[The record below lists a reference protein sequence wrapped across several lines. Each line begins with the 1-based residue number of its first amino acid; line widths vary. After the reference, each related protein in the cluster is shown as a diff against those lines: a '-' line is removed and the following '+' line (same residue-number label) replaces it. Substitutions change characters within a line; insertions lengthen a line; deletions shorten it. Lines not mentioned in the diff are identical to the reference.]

1 MTATMRPL
9 KTSDAP
15 TPFLV
20 PDPKT
25 GDVLITSDSAADHAL
40 RELAYIS
47 AHKAA
52 LNAKCDQDAAKL
64 KEQCEAAQ
72 VVEIAG
78 ETISYKARSQSLTAA
93 LERFIRSKYP
103 TLKQGSGPRSLKLT
117 HGKLCWQK
125 SRAKVDFIKGGSAAK
140 TVQAIDEA
148 TQWADGN
155 GRGLIEKI
163 ARLLKSIR
171 LFVETPIRYVGLVV
185 TLKATIDRT
194 LALKS
199 YKAQQL
205 SDEDLKKLGLKF
217 VAGGDKFVAKPD
229 SYDVTNREG

>member
-9 KTSDAP
+9 RTSDAP

-93 LERFIRSKYP
+93 LERFVRSKYP
-103 TLKQGSGPRSLKLT
+103 TLKQGSGPRSLQLT
-117 HGKLCWQK
+117 HGKLCWKK
-125 SRAKVDFIKGGSAAK
+125 SRASVQFVRGGSAAK

-148 TQWADGN
+148 TRSADAN
-155 GRGLIEKI
+155 GRGLVEKI
-163 ARLLKSIR
+163 TKLLKSIR
-171 LFVETPIRYVGLVV
+171 LFAEAPIRYVGLII
-185 TLKATIDRT
+185 TLKPSIDRT
-194 LALKS
+194 LTLRS
-199 YKAQQL
+199 YQAGQITD
-205 SDEDLKKLGLKF
+205 SDLKTLGLRF
-217 VAGGDKFVAKPD
+217 VAGGDTFVAKPD